1 MRLLLHSWKNAYG
14 TIVGIQTLVPV
25 KNSLH
30 NTVALFLN
38 INLAKK
44 KKKILTKVL
53 NTVTY
58 SSIYNTQ
65 MYMQGL
71 TSRRQI

>member
-44 KKKILTKVL
+44 KKILTKVL

-71 TSRRQI
+71 ASRRQI